1 MLLKKPLEASPTLA
15 SLFLPALCDL
25 FLVLFL
31 KTVWRLISK
40 ELPITV
46 LGVCFGG

>member
-15 SLFLPALCDL
+15 SLFLAALCDL

-31 KTVWRLISK
+31 KTVWGLFSK
-40 ELPITV
+40 EGPVTL
-46 LGVCFGG
+46 L